1 MITEE
6 EFKKA
11 VKQYCNQK
19 GAYETTKLVSQVFN
33 ESAAEYSA
41 LGNHEAIIHVDA
53 QHLEHA
59 LFAMANSHPLR
70 RLR

>member
-19 GAYETTKLVSQVFN
+19 GAYETTKLVSEVFN
-33 ESAAEYSA
+33 ESAAEYTA
-41 LGNHEAIIHVDA
+41 LGNDRAIIHLDA
-53 QHLEHA
+53 QHLNHA
-59 LFAMANSHPLR
+59 VIAMANSHPLR
-70 RLR
+70 SYR